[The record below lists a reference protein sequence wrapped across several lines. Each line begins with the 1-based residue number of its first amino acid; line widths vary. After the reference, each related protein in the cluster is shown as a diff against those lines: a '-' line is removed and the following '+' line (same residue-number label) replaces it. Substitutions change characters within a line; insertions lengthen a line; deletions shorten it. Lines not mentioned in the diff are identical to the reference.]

1 MVSNRDIAIEVA
13 EMEMLSIEC
22 RELYVASEM
31 NAIAI
36 EEQLWLMETG
46 AL

>member
-1 MVSNRDIAIEVA
+1 MVSNRDIAIEQA
-13 EMEMLSIEC
+13 EMEVFNNEC
-22 RELYVASEM
+22 RELYVALEM